1 MKRTRSNSLITSI
14 IFSKNR
20 PLQLD
25 LTIKSIKQNFPDCS
39 KIIVLHNND
48 TEFTEAHSILCSEHK
63 DIESWQQS
71 GSIFSDVFAASIT
84 TENDL
89 ICFFTDDNICYKLFE
104 CENYD
109 FLQDEY
115 ASCLSLRMGMN
126 ITERCHNGVTGQDKC
141 QKMFYTDNDMIAWPK
156 TWHGYGSYWSYDLS
170 VDGHIFRKA
179 DVVSMM
185 DELCFL
191 QSRYN
196 WNNTPN
202 VLESEIQRF
211 WPIRGNYIIA
221 PKHSVVVNSPN
232 NRVQESHQDNRAG
245 DVFNYD
251 SGYLRKQYMSG
262 NRINI
267 DYLDFGEIKCP
278 HTEIDLIKGIK

>member
-1 MKRTRSNSLITSI
+1 
-14 IFSKNR
+14 
-20 PLQLD
+20 
-25 LTIKSIKQNFPDCS
+25 
-39 KIIVLHNND
+39 
-48 TEFTEAHSILCSEHK
+48 
-63 DIESWQQS
+63 
-71 GSIFSDVFAASIT
+71 
-84 TENDL
+84 
-89 ICFFTDDNICYKLFE
+89 
-104 CENYD
+104 
-109 FLQDEY
+109 
-115 ASCLSLRMGMN
+115 MGMN

-267 DYLDFGEIKCP
+267 DYLDFREIKCP

>member
-1 MKRTRSNSLITSI
+1 MITSI

-39 KIIVLHNND
+39 QIIVLHNND
-48 TEFTEAHSILCSEHK
+48 TEFTEAHSILCEEHR

-71 GSIFSDVFAASIT
+71 GSIFNDVFVASLAIQ
-84 TENDL
+84 NNL
-89 ICFFTDDNICYKLFE
+89 ICFFTDDNIFYGLFE
-104 CENYD
+104 CGNYG
-109 FLQDEY
+109 FLQDEHT
-115 ASCLSLRMGMN
+115 SCLSLRMGMN
-126 ITERCHNGVTGQDKC
+126 ISERCHNGVTGQDKC

-179 DVVSMM
+179 DIVEMM

-251 SGYLRKQYMSG
+251 SKYLLGKYIAG
-262 NRINI
+262 NRISLQ
-267 DYLDFGEIKCP
+267 DCDFNNIKCP
-278 HTEIDLIKGIK
+278 HTEIDLMRGIK